1 MSIISLMALAFGMS
15 MDAFATAIAKGA
27 TYQNP
32 SLVRALK
39 AGVLFGAIEGVAPI
53 VGWLLGEAA
62 QGWLSHVDHW
72 LAFVLLGF
80 LAIKFMRDALKGD
93 VQIKGDQQTMAK
105 SGFGLM
111 LITAVATSIDPLVVG
126 VSLAFLEVNIWLA
139 AVLIGLATMIM
150 VTLGLYLG
158 NRLGLRFGRVAMF
171 VGGVVLLMIGTT
183 ILVGHLM
190 SAS

>member
-1 MSIISLMALAFGMS
+1 MNIISVIVLAFGMS
-15 MDAFATAIAKGA
+15 MDSFATAIAKGA

-32 SLVRALK
+32 SLVRAFK

-53 VGWLLGEAA
+53 IGWLLGEAA

-105 SGFGLM
+105 SGFGLT
-111 LITAVATSIDPLVVG
+111 LITAVATSIDSLVVG

-183 ILVGHLM
+183 ILVSHLM

>member
-1 MSIISLMALAFGMS
+1 MSIISLVALAFGMS

-32 SLVRALK
+32 SLVRAFK
-39 AGVLFGAIEGVAPI
+39 AGVLFGVIEGVAPI
-53 VGWLLGEAA
+53 IGWLLGEAA

-72 LAFVLLGF
+72 VAFVLLGF

-93 VQIKGDQQTMAK
+93 VQIKGDQQTMPK

-111 LITAVATSIDPLVVG
+111 LITAVATSIDSLVVG

-139 AVLIGLATMIM
+139 AILIGLATMIM
-150 VTLGLYLG
+150 VTLGLCLG
-158 NRLGLRFGRVAMF
+158 NRLGRRFGRVAMF

-183 ILVGHLM
+183 ILVSHLM

>member
-53 VGWLLGEAA
+53 IGWLLGEAA

-111 LITAVATSIDPLVVG
+111 LITAVATSIDSLVVG

>member
-1 MSIISLMALAFGMS
+1 MSIISLVALAFGMS

-53 VGWLLGEAA
+53 IGWLLGEAA

-105 SGFGLM
+105 SGFGLV
-111 LITAVATSIDPLVVG
+111 LITAVATSIDSLVVG

-171 VGGVVLLMIGTT
+171 VGGVILLMIGTT
-183 ILVGHLM
+183 ILVSHLM

>member
-1 MSIISLMALAFGMS
+1 MSIISLMALALGMS

-111 LITAVATSIDPLVVG
+111 LITAVATSIDSLVVG

-183 ILVGHLM
+183 ILVSHLM

>member
-1 MSIISLMALAFGMS
+1 MSIISLMALAFGMA

-53 VGWLLGEAA
+53 IGWLLGEAA

-80 LAIKFMRDALKGD
+80 LAIKFMRDGLKGD

-111 LITAVATSIDPLVVG
+111 LITAVATSIDSLVVG

-183 ILVGHLM
+183 ILVSHLM

>member
-1 MSIISLMALAFGMS
+1 MGIISLVALALGMS

-32 SLVRALK
+32 SLTRALK
-39 AGVLFGAIEGVAPI
+39 AGVFFGVIEGVAPI
-53 VGWLLGEAA
+53 IGWLLGEAA

-72 LAFVLLGF
+72 VAFALLSFLAF
-80 LAIKFMRDALKGD
+80 KFMRDALKGD
-93 VQIKGDQQTMAK
+93 VQIKDDQQNMAK

-111 LITAVATSIDPLVVG
+111 LITAVATSIDSLVVG

-139 AVLIGLATMIM
+139 AALIGLATMIM

-158 NRLGLRFGRVAMF
+158 NRLGRRFGRVAMF

-183 ILVGHLM
+183 ILVSHLM

>member
-15 MDAFATAIAKGA
+15 MDAFATAIAKRA

-111 LITAVATSIDPLVVG
+111 LITAVATSIDSLVVG

>member
-53 VGWLLGEAA
+53 IGWLLGEAA

-105 SGFGLM
+105 SGFGLV
-111 LITAVATSIDPLVVG
+111 LITAVATSIDSLVVG

-171 VGGVVLLMIGTT
+171 VGGVILLMIGTT
-183 ILVGHLM
+183 ILVSHLM

>member
-1 MSIISLMALAFGMS
+1 MALAFGMS

-53 VGWLLGEAA
+53 IGWLLGEAA

-80 LAIKFMRDALKGD
+80 LAIKFMRDGLKGD

-111 LITAVATSIDPLVVG
+111 LITAVATSIDSLVVG

-183 ILVGHLM
+183 ILVSHLM

>member
-53 VGWLLGEAA
+53 IGWLLGEAA

-80 LAIKFMRDALKGD
+80 LAIKFMRDGLKGD

-111 LITAVATSIDPLVVG
+111 LITAVATSIDSLVVG

-183 ILVGHLM
+183 ILVSHLM

>member
-80 LAIKFMRDALKGD
+80 LAIIFMRDALKGD

-111 LITAVATSIDPLVVG
+111 LITAVATSIDSLVVG
-126 VSLAFLEVNIWLA
+126 VSLAFLDVNIWLA

>member
-1 MSIISLMALAFGMS
+1 MAFFKFPWFGKRS
-15 MDAFATAIAKGA
+15 DGA
-27 TYQNP
+27 EP
-32 SLVRALK
+32 
-39 AGVLFGAIEGVAPI
+39 AP
-53 VGWLLGEAA
+53 LRHSSRAA
-62 QGWLSHVDHW
+62 QAQSVEQLRQRARH
-72 LAFVLLGF
+72 
-80 LAIKFMRDALKGD
+80 R
-93 VQIKGDQQTMAK
+93 
-105 SGFGLM
+105 LM
-111 LITAVATSIDPLVVG
+111 G
-126 VSLAFLEVNIWLA
+126 A

>member
-1 MSIISLMALAFGMS
+1 MGIISLVALALGMS

-32 SLVRALK
+32 SLTRALK
-39 AGVLFGAIEGVAPI
+39 AGVLFGVIEGVAPI
-53 VGWLLGEAA
+53 IGWLLGEAA

-72 LAFVLLGF
+72 VAFALLSFLAF
-80 LAIKFMRDALKGD
+80 KFMRDALTGD
-93 VQIKGDQQTMAK
+93 VQIKDDQQNMAK

-111 LITAVATSIDPLVVG
+111 LITAVATSVDSLVVG

-139 AVLIGLATMIM
+139 AALIGLATMI
-150 VTLGLYLG
+150 
-158 NRLGLRFGRVAMF
+158 
-171 VGGVVLLMIGTT
+171 
-183 ILVGHLM
+183 LVSHLM

>member
-111 LITAVATSIDPLVVG
+111 LITAVATSIDSLVVG

>member
-72 LAFVLLGF
+72 LAFVLLGL

-111 LITAVATSIDPLVVG
+111 LITAVATSIDSLVVG

>member
-1 MSIISLMALAFGMS
+1 MSIISLVALAFGMS

-32 SLVRALK
+32 SLTRALK
-39 AGVLFGAIEGVAPI
+39 AGVLFGVIEGVAPI
-53 VGWLLGEAA
+53 IGWLLGEAA

-72 LAFVLLGF
+72 VAFALLSFLAF
-80 LAIKFMRDALKGD
+80 KFMRDALKGD
-93 VQIKGDQQTMAK
+93 VQIKDDQQNMAK

-111 LITAVATSIDPLVVG
+111 LITAVATSIDSLVVG

-139 AVLIGLATMIM
+139 AALIGLATMIM

-158 NRLGLRFGRVAMF
+158 NRLGRRFGRVAMF

-183 ILVGHLM
+183 ILVSHLI

>member
-53 VGWLLGEAA
+53 IGWLLGEAA

-111 LITAVATSIDPLVVG
+111 LITAVATSIDSLVVG

-183 ILVGHLM
+183 ILVSHLM

>member
-53 VGWLLGEAA
+53 IGWLLGEAA

-111 LITAVATSIDPLVVG
+111 LITAVATSIDSLVVG

-183 ILVGHLM
+183 ILASHLM

>member
-15 MDAFATAIAKGA
+15 MDAFATAIAKRA

-53 VGWLLGEAA
+53 IGWLLGEAA

-111 LITAVATSIDPLVVG
+111 LITAVATSIDSLVVG

>member
-1 MSIISLMALAFGMS
+1 MSIISLVALAFGMS

-32 SLVRALK
+32 SLTRALK
-39 AGVLFGAIEGVAPI
+39 AGVLFGVIEGVAPI
-53 VGWLLGEAA
+53 IGWLLGEAA

-72 LAFVLLGF
+72 VAFALLSFLAF
-80 LAIKFMRDALKGD
+80 KFMRDALKGD
-93 VQIKGDQQTMAK
+93 VQIKDDQQNMAK

-111 LITAVATSIDPLVVG
+111 LITAVATSIDSLVVG

-139 AVLIGLATMIM
+139 AALIGLATMIM

-158 NRLGLRFGRVAMF
+158 NRLGRRFGRVAMF
-171 VGGVVLLMIGTT
+171 VGGVVLLMIGTM
-183 ILVGHLM
+183 ILVSHLM

>member
-1 MSIISLMALAFGMS
+1 MGIISLMALALGMS

-32 SLVRALK
+32 SLTRALK
-39 AGVLFGAIEGVAPI
+39 AGVLFGVIEGVAPI
-53 VGWLLGEAA
+53 IGWLLGEAA
-62 QGWLSHVDHW
+62 QSWLSHVDHW
-72 LAFVLLGF
+72 VAFALLSFLAF
-80 LAIKFMRDALKGD
+80 KFMRDALTGD
-93 VQIKGDQQTMAK
+93 VQIKDDQQNMAK

-111 LITAVATSIDPLVVG
+111 LITAVATSIDSLVVG

-139 AVLIGLATMIM
+139 AALIGLATMIM

-158 NRLGLRFGRVAMF
+158 NRLGRRFGRVAMF
-171 VGGVVLLMIGTT
+171 VGGVVLLMIGTM
-183 ILVGHLM
+183 ILVSHLM

>member
-1 MSIISLMALAFGMS
+1 MGIISLMVLALGMS

-32 SLVRALK
+32 SLTRALK
-39 AGVLFGAIEGVAPI
+39 AGVLFGVIEGVAPI
-53 VGWLLGEAA
+53 IGWLLGEAA

-72 LAFVLLGF
+72 VAFALLSFLAF
-80 LAIKFMRDALKGD
+80 KFMRDALKGD
-93 VQIKGDQQTMAK
+93 VQIKDDQQNMAK

-111 LITAVATSIDPLVVG
+111 LITAVATSIDSLVVG

-139 AVLIGLATMIM
+139 AALIGLATMIM

-158 NRLGLRFGRVAMF
+158 NRLGRRFGRVAMF
-171 VGGVVLLMIGTT
+171 VGGVVLLIIGTM
-183 ILVGHLM
+183 ILVSHLM